1 MFWNELTVS
10 PVRRKWTSNEFHW
23 GTNDVTDRKRA
34 EEELRRSEELQRQQK
49 SLSSIN

>member
-10 PVRRKWTSNEFHW
+10 PVQRRKWTSSEFHR
-23 GTNDVTDRKRA
+23 GDVTDRKRA
-34 EEELRRSEELQRQQK
+34 EEELRRSEELQRQQQ